1 MREKLLKLLEKKQ
14 EERKAKMKLVD
25 ESNDVEEL
33 RKLQKEI
40 EDINKE
46 IRDIQA
52 MIDELP
58 EEEGEGETNLR
69 TAAVNGEIPGAVVSS
84 AKGQEQRKSADEEEM
99 EYRKAFQQF
108 VTRGTPIPA
117 ELRDNAV
124 TATAVTATSDLTTA
138 IPTVLV
144 NRIIEKLDSFGMI
157 LPLVTKT
164 TFPAG
169 MAIPTSS
176 VKPEATWVAE
186 GAGSDKQKKEVKTS
200 ITFTHYKLRCEIAM
214 TMEASVMALSAFEE
228 TFVRQVSEAM
238 VKAIEDAIINGAWNT
253 TRTAL
258 VGPKGILDETPATGQ
273 KVEIG
278 ASAKIDYKTLVDA
291 EAALPLAYENGA
303 VWFMTKKTF
312 MEFIGMVDDNKQP
325 IARINYGIDGKP
337 ERTLLG
343 RPVIL
348 NEYMANYASTVG
360 ADTVVAFLFNP
371 RDYVLNTN
379 YNMGIQ
385 RKQDWDT
392 EDLLTKAVMA
402 VDGKVIDKNS
412 LVTVVKKAAA
422 SS

>member
-1 MREKLLKLLEKKQ
+1 MKEKLLKLLQKKQ
-14 EERKAKMKLVD
+14 EERKAKLELVD
-25 ESNDVEEL
+25 KSNDVEEL

-40 EDINKE
+40 EELNTE
-46 IRDIQA
+46 IRDIKV

-58 EEEGEGETNLR
+58 EEDNEGQSQR
-69 TAAVNGEIPGAVVSS
+69 TAAVNGEIPGVIVTNTNA
-84 AKGQEQRKSADEEEM
+84 QEQRRTPDEEEM
-99 EYRKAFQQF
+99 EYRRAFQQF

-117 ELRDNAV
+117 ELRDD
-124 TATAVTATSDLTTA
+124 AVTATSDLTTA

-253 TRTAL
+253 AGTAL
-258 VGPKGILDETPATGQ
+258 VGPKGILDETPAAGQ
-273 KVEIG
+273 NVEIG

-312 MEFIGMVDDNKQP
+312 MEFIGMVDENKQP

-348 NEYMANYASTVG
+348 NEYMANYASTVE